1 MAEEITTSAAN
12 QGGAIGH
19 IVRIVGPVV
28 DVEFAPGQMPAIYN
42 ALTVEANTPIGDVKV
57 LLEVQLHLP
66 GDLVRAVAMSST
78 DGLTRGLEVKDTGNP
93 MMMPVGPETLGRIW
107 NVMG

>member
-28 DVEFAPGQMPAIYN
+28 DVEFAPGQIPAIYN
-42 ALTVEANTPIGDVKV
+42 ALTVEAQYPRWRRQGS
-57 LLEVQLHLP
+57 P
-66 GDLVRAVAMSST
+66 
-78 DGLTRGLEVKDTGNP
+78 RGP
-93 MMMPVGPETLGRIW
+93 ASPSW
-107 NVMG
+107 

>member
-28 DVEFAPGQMPAIYN
+28 DVEFAPG
-42 ALTVEANTPIGDVKV
+42 
-57 LLEVQLHLP
+57 
-66 GDLVRAVAMSST
+66 
-78 DGLTRGLEVKDTGNP
+78 
-93 MMMPVGPETLGRIW
+93 
-107 NVMG
+107 

>member
-28 DVEFAPGQMPAIYN
+28 DVEVWGFIRMAASWP
-42 ALTVEANTPIGDVKV
+42 
-57 LLEVQLHLP
+57 
-66 GDLVRAVAMSST
+66 
-78 DGLTRGLEVKDTGNP
+78 
-93 MMMPVGPETLGRIW
+93 TL
-107 NVMG
+107 